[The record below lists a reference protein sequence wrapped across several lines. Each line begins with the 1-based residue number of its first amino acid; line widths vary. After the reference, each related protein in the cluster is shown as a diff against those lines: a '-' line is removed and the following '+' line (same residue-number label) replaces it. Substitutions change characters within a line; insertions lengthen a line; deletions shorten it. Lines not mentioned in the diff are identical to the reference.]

1 MLLGSVPVK
10 VVFERLGHASP
21 DITLRLYAH
30 VLPGMQKDAAAVMDR
45 LLG

>member
-1 MLLGSVPVK
+1 MLLRGVPVMALS
-10 VVFERLGHASP
+10 ERLGQVSP

-30 VLPGMQKDAAAVMDR
+30 VLPGMRKDAAAVLDC